1 MKKFLFSILSL
12 IIINSL
18 SFAFQIEDNQI
29 IDSNGNS
36 VERKK
41 YTKIITTDPA
51 MVEIMYLIDGQ
62 DAITAIGRTTQSQIH
77 PVEETEK
84 LPSIGTITR
93 PNLELIISMDPDLV
107 ILNGMTTSIVEN
119 LKNANIPVLISSA
132 SSIDDILKN
141 IEAIGIL
148 VGKEENAENLAASSR
163 ESMERIKESHK
174 DKATLKGIILLSSSP
189 LMSFSRETLPGEVL
203 ELIGVNNF
211 AKDVTG
217 AQPILSTEFI
227 IMEDPD
233 FIAGAMSFRTVDEIK
248 NANPGLAGTK
258 AFRNNNVFIV
268 DSNKILRGSPRIFE
282 TIEELSAELSNLK
295 ID

>member
-12 IIINSL
+12 IIISSL
-18 SFAFQIEDNQI
+18 SLAFEIEDNQI
-29 IDSNGNS
+29 VDRSGNS

-41 YTKIITTDPA
+41 YSKIITTDPA
-51 MVEIMYLIDGQ
+51 MVEIMYLIEGQ
-62 DAITAIGRTTQSQIH
+62 NAIAAIGRTTQSQIH

-84 LPSIGTITR
+84 LTSIGTITR

-119 LKNANIPVLISSA
+119 LKNANIPVIISGA

-148 VGKEENAENLAASSR
+148 VGEEENANNLVASSK
-163 ESMERIKESHK
+163 ENMERIKEAHK
-174 DKATLKGIILLSSSP
+174 DKPTLKGIILLSSSP

-203 ELIGVNNF
+203 ELIGVDNL

-258 AFRNNNVFIV
+258 AFRNNNIFIV
-268 DSNKILRGSPRIFE
+268 ESSKILRGSPLIFE
-282 TIEELSAELSNLK
+282 AIEVLSEELSNLK

>member
-12 IIINSL
+12 IIISSL
-18 SFAFQIEDNQI
+18 SLAFEIEDNQI
-29 IDSNGNS
+29 VDRSGNS

-41 YTKIITTDPA
+41 YSKIITTDPA
-51 MVEIMYLIDGQ
+51 MVEIMYLIEGQ
-62 DAITAIGRTTQSQIH
+62 NAIAAIGRTTQSQIH

-119 LKNANIPVLISSA
+119 LKNANIPVIISGA

-148 VGKEENAENLAASSR
+148 VGEEENANNLVASSK
-163 ESMERIKESHK
+163 ENMERIKEAHK
-174 DKATLKGIILLSSSP
+174 DKPTLKGIILLSSSP

-203 ELIGVNNF
+203 ELIGVDNL

-258 AFRNNNVFIV
+258 AFRNNNIFIV
-268 DSNKILRGSPRIFE
+268 ESSKILRGSPLIFE
-282 TIEELSAELSNLK
+282 AIEVLSEELSNLK